1 MTFANALSSIEKK
14 KKQLKYILK
23 SIFSLWIIIYTST
36 KVNLSN
42 VFYVQI
48 RRVDN
53 YKNKI
58 KAAKL
63 KCELKLPYTRKI
75 DNF

>member
-1 MTFANALSSIEKK
+1 MTFANASSSIEKK